1 MKRMIKSIVVTVM
14 SIMLITAMGI
24 TVSAMQ
30 IFVKTIQGKTITIDA
45 EPTDSIEALKG
56 KIKEK
61 EGIPP
66 NLQRLLFAGRELE
79 DGKTLSD
86 YNIQKESTLYLVLM
100 NNTGDFIVT
109 GGTSGTD
116 YKYEDNVLTI
126 LTDTTLTISGKTT
139 TDRIKVEAGVSANI
153 IFNNV
158 DIQVSSAPA
167 FEIAENSTGN
177 VTITLADGSVNT
189 LKGGYMCAGLQKN
202 GAYTDTLGML
212 IIKGG
217 TNGTG
222 KLTATGVYGGAGIGG
237 GNSGSGSNIEI
248 TGGTVT
254 AIGGLYGAGIG
265 GGNSGSGSNIEISGG
280 TVTAMGGNDGAGI
293 GGGYYGE
300 GSDIIITGGSV
311 KAAAGSGANDIGG
324 GCCNKAVT
332 PTNGTNEV
340 YLLIIANP
348 DSEDIMINDND
359 YPVGHTYYDAETAQ
373 DVTENKIYA
382 YLPASTA
389 TVKVGGKTTQYSFDT
404 AGLKWLMP
412 LEMFELPIKTEYF
425 IDEPLDVKGGLLKV
439 TYGDGTAMFTG
450 LTEDMVSG
458 FDSSTPGTKTIT
470 VSYNNMTTEFTV
482 VVKEGVSELTKYPI
496 YIENSSLI
504 KTDKSTAAAG
514 ERVTVSVM
522 PGYIAHVYDK
532 DGNETARISGTARFI
547 MPAGGVKI
555 YAEYPMNYAATWQN
569 SYIYSYDSDMNK
581 ITVNR
586 TRKQGVIT
594 VDLGREYAGKTVTL
608 YEGKNST
615 EVKVT
620 EGVLDENG
628 KLTFSVDSGKNYTLV
643 VD

>member
-66 NLQRLLFAGRELE
+66 NLQRLLFAGKELE

-109 GGTSGTD
+109 GGTSVTD

-126 LTDTTLTISGKTT
+126 LTDTPLTISGKTT

-212 IIKGG
+212 TIKGG

-237 GNSGSGSNIEI
+237 GSDADGSNITI
-248 TGGTVT
+248 SGGTVT
-254 AIGGLYGAGIG
+254 ANGGHYGAGIG

-425 IDEPLDVKGGLLKV
+425 IDEPLDLKGGLLKV

-522 PGYIAHVYDK
+522 LGYIAHVYDK

-555 YAEYPMNYAATWQN
+555 FAEYPMNYAATWQN